1 MLLSKIIGSINPKEI
16 IFFKKDCNIPYIT
29 ANSKLVKKNSI
40 YVIDLNKNLKKEFL
54 HEAIKNGALAIL
66 TNKKIYNCKITQ
78 ILVTNLS
85 FSVKLI
91 LSLLKPFPPVNII
104 GITGTNGKT
113 SVVWIASNILKSSG
127 FNVKSLGT
135 LGYYE
140 NIKKKYNS
148 SLTTPEKEELHQ
160 FLYSSKYNKYEAVLE
175 ISSHGI
181 SKKRIQ
187 NLPIN
192 IAAITNISRDH
203 LDYHKNFKNYKNT
216 KFKLFF
222 DYLSNGGVA
231 IINDKINGINFLK
244 NKLKKNN
251 IKFITYGKLNSNVN
265 LSFVKNKK
273 VLKIYSNKYHVKVD
287 AITNYDLENFA
298 CAISCC
304 LAIGIK
310 INKIKNCLNKITRA
324 HGRMQLIN
332 LLHNNS
338 KVFVDYAHSP
348 DALKSILINEHLFPS
363 KPNLLFGCGGDRDKN
378 KRLLMGKIANKYA
391 NKIL

>member
-16 IFFKKDCNIPYIT
+16 IFFKKDSNIPYIT

-40 YVIDLNKNLKKEFL
+40 YVIDFNKNLKKEFL

-175 ISSHGI
+175 M
-181 SKKRIQ
+181 K
-187 NLPIN
+187 NLE
-192 IAAITNISRDH
+192 
-203 LDYHKNFKNYKNT
+203 
-216 KFKLFF
+216 
-222 DYLSNGGVA
+222 
-231 IINDKINGINFLK
+231 
-244 NKLKKNN
+244 
-251 IKFITYGKLNSNVN
+251 
-265 LSFVKNKK
+265 
-273 VLKIYSNKYHVKVD
+273 IYAVEEEK
-287 AITNYDLENFA
+287 
-298 CAISCC
+298 
-304 LAIGIK
+304 
-310 INKIKNCLNKITRA
+310 
-324 HGRMQLIN
+324 
-332 LLHNNS
+332 
-338 KVFVDYAHSP
+338 
-348 DALKSILINEHLFPS
+348 
-363 KPNLLFGCGGDRDKN
+363 
-378 KRLLMGKIANKYA
+378 
-391 NKIL
+391 